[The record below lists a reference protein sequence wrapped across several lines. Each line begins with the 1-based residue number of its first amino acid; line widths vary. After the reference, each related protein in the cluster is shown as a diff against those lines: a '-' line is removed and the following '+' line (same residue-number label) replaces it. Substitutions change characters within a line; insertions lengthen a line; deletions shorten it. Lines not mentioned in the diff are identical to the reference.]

1 MFEEKHENFKVAVR
15 KLELPPAAT
24 KVKMSGSVKKA
35 NGNTYHIS
43 SIKRVA
49 RMFHVVV
56 VQNNGNARNVQ
67 KSVLHL
73 QSCFLLIRPIDFF
86 AFHFALA
93 V

>member
-1 MFEEKHENFKVAVR
+1 MFEEKHENFKAPVR

-35 NGNTYHIS
+35 NRNTYHIS

-56 VQNNGNARNVQ
+56 VQNNGNAMKGTKKVCCAC
-67 KSVLHL
+67 KVVF
-73 QSCFLLIRPIDFF
+73 C
-86 AFHFALA
+86 
-93 V
+93 

>member
-1 MFEEKHENFKVAVR
+1 MFEEKHENFKAPVR

-35 NGNTYHIS
+35 NRNTYHIS

-56 VQNNGNARNVQ
+56 VQNNGNAMKGRKKVCCTC
-67 KSVLHL
+67 KVVF
-73 QSCFLLIRPIDFF
+73 C
-86 AFHFALA
+86 
-93 V
+93 

>member
-1 MFEEKHENFKVAVR
+1 MFEEKHENFKAPVR

-35 NGNTYHIS
+35 NRNTYHIS

-56 VQNNGNARNVQ
+56 VQNNGNSMKGTKKVCCTC
-67 KSVLHL
+67 KVVF
-73 QSCFLLIRPIDFF
+73 C
-86 AFHFALA
+86 
-93 V
+93 

>member
-1 MFEEKHENFKVAVR
+1 MFEEKHENFKAPVR

-35 NGNTYHIS
+35 NRNTYHIS

-56 VQNNGNARNVQ
+56 VQNNGNAMKGTKKVCYTC
-67 KSVLHL
+67 KVVF
-73 QSCFLLIRPIDFF
+73 C
-86 AFHFALA
+86 
-93 V
+93 

>member
-1 MFEEKHENFKVAVR
+1 MFEEKHENFKAPVR

-35 NGNTYHIS
+35 NRNTYHIS

-56 VQNNGNARNVQ
+56 VQNNGNSMKGTKKVCCTC
-67 KSVLHL
+67 KVIF
-73 QSCFLLIRPIDFF
+73 C
-86 AFHFALA
+86 
-93 V
+93 

>member
-1 MFEEKHENFKVAVR
+1 MFEEKHENFKAPVR

-35 NGNTYHIS
+35 NRNTYHIS

-56 VQNNGNARNVQ
+56 VQNNGNAM
-67 KSVLHL
+67 KGTKLK
-73 QSCFLLIRPIDFF
+73 C
-86 AFHFALA
+86 AALA
-93 V
+93 KLFFGN

>member
-1 MFEEKHENFKVAVR
+1 MFEEKHENFKAPVR

-35 NGNTYHIS
+35 NRNTYHIS

-56 VQNNGNARNVQ
+56 VQNNGNSMKGTKKCAALA
-67 KSVLHL
+67 KL
-73 QSCFLLIRPIDFF
+73 FF
-86 AFHFALA
+86 AN
-93 V
+93 

>member
-1 MFEEKHENFKVAVR
+1 MFEEKHENFKAPVR

-35 NGNTYHIS
+35 NRNTYHIS

-56 VQNNGNARNVQ
+56 VQNNGNGMKGTKKVCCTC
-67 KSVLHL
+67 KVVF
-73 QSCFLLIRPIDFF
+73 C
-86 AFHFALA
+86 
-93 V
+93 